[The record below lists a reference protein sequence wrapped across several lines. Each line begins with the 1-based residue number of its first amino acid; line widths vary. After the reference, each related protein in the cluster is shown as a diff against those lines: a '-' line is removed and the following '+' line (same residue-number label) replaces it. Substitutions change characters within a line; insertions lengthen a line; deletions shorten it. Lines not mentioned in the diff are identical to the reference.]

1 MQLRL
6 AAVYLSASQDKKPSE
21 RQISGGFLIYTLHIM
36 ETSNKKAVLAY
47 IRNNPGCTATA
58 VANEVFG
65 KWRWS
70 GWIFARNDISALC
83 DEGLVN
89 ERSYRGISVFYPVE
103 KKEAA

>member
-1 MQLRL
+1 
-6 AAVYLSASQDKKPSE
+6 
-21 RQISGGFLIYTLHIM
+21 M

-65 KWRWS
+65 KWHWS

-83 DEGLVN
+83 DEGLVD
-89 ERSYRGISVFYPVE
+89 ERFYRGISVFTLWKLKRRRDVWSCFRGG
-103 KKEAA
+103 AWLIFDFVL